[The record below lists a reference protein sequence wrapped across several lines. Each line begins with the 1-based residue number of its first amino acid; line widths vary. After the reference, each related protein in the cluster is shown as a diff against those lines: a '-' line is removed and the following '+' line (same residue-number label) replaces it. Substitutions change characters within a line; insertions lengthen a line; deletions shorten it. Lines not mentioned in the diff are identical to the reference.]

1 MKPTRL
7 AAIAVILGSFAVSAP
22 NAQTLREA
30 QPPAEFPPASF
41 KGKQYV
47 DSRGCIYVRAGVDG
61 RVTWVPRVTRSRK
74 QLCGYKPTAVAGTTS
89 QPASTGPAPTV
100 ITLAPPAKPA
110 PAPAKKARTA
120 PATAVAAA
128 PARKAAPKASAAAR
142 PKKAPAAARGTT
154 RTVRAAPARP
164 APAGAT
170 AAAGTTTRVVVAAPS
185 PRRTTT
191 ARPPAGM
198 QPAST
203 APAKTGVKPAPV
215 VAPRKAQTP
224 TCPNA
229 SAFSQQFINRTG
241 VRCGPQS
248 EPPVTYVTGSA
259 RGAARGRATVD
270 VASLP
275 PDTVVIPRHIYDL
288 RRNTTNVSVPRGYK
302 PVWKDGRLNPRR
314 AEHTLRPSV
323 IRDRAVVPRGF
334 RAVSRKDDRYNPK
347 RGVRTAAGDVQ
358 TDMIWTRTV
367 PRRLVPAPAPARVV
381 QVPAGTLASP
391 AEATAPYYIRVTSR
405 AAAGT
410 ALPGTDRTGP
420 PRQPGGR
427 ARR

>member
-7 AAIAVILGSFAVSAP
+7 AAIAVILGSFAVSTP
-22 NAQTLREA
+22 NAQTLRDA
-30 QPPAEFPPASF
+30 QPPTEFPPASF

-61 RVTWVPRVTRSRK
+61 RVTWVPRVTRARK
-74 QLCGYKPTAVAGTTS
+74 QLCGYKPTAVAGTTA
-89 QPASTGPAPTV
+89 QPARTGPAPTV
-100 ITLAPPAKPA
+100 ITIAPPAKPA
-110 PAPAKKARTA
+110 APAPTKARTR
-120 PATAVAAA
+120 PVTAVASA
-128 PARKAAPKASAAAR
+128 PARKAAPAATG
-142 PKKAPAAARGTT
+142 PKKKAPVAAKGTA
-154 RTVRAAPARP
+154 RTVRAASARP
-164 APAGAT
+164 APTGSAVAT
-170 AAAGTTTRVVVAAPS
+170 GTATRVVVAAPS
-185 PRRTTT
+185 ARRTTT
-191 ARPPAGM
+191 ARPVAGVP
-198 QPAST
+198 PAST
-203 APAKTGVKPAPV
+203 ATAKTGVKPAPV
-215 VAPRKAQTP
+215 VAPRKAQVP

-259 RGAARGRATVD
+259 RGSARGRAAVD

-275 PDTVVIPRHIYDL
+275 PDTVIIPRHIYEQ
-288 RRNTTNVSVPRGYK
+288 RRNTTNVSIPRGYK

-314 AEHTLRPSV
+314 AERTLRPSV
-323 IRDRAVVPRGF
+323 IRNRAVVPRGF

-347 RGVRTAAGDVQ
+347 RGVRSAAGDAQ

-381 QVPAGTLASP
+381 RVPAGTLASP

-405 AAAGT
+405 AAPGT
-410 ALPGTDRTGP
+410 ALPGSGGAGAPRVPDRDTG
-420 PRQPGGR
+420 R
-427 ARR
+427 